1 LLLHAPTAPGHYAAI
16 GIRDCRSLHLG
27 DAIDVQGP
35 VLLAFD
41 GERKRRLHEGE
52 TAVFVVRRDGPRVID
67 VPAVMA
73 AAAHQGVFVGQFPR
87 T

>member
-1 LLLHAPTAPGHYAAI
+1 MTT
-16 GIRDCRSLHLG
+16 R
-27 DAIDVQGP
+27 
-35 VLLAFD
+35 VLLEILDRRGRPSVRQILSFD
-41 GERKRRLHEGE
+41 GE